1 MLSGMALSK
10 GGIAMTSDS
19 STQVTQPDLRAL
31 RLGMSDTFST
41 DELKVACFDLG
52 IKYDSLPGEGL
63 ETKVVELIGYAQR
76 RGRLQDLVAY
86 VQQER
91 PNLKLSPK
99 IQTVTTTPGALE
111 EQRAQHRYALRNGR
125 RDIYLV
131 HTLRPSP
138 GRAGWYDILIYL
150 VAHKDA
156 DLSTVSY
163 AEFFLGKYWGNR
175 IYKAT
180 NDEGFVGIGT
190 KAYGPV
196 LCTCRIVFQDDH
208 EVLLDRYID
217 LEMADSLSRTG
228 ETRVGRRVRYRAP
241 LGPHGGS

>member
-1 MLSGMALSK
+1 
-10 GGIAMTSDS
+10 MTGDV
-19 STQVTQPDLRAL
+19 STEVTQLDLRAL

-41 DELKVACFDLG
+41 DELKVVCFDLG

-76 RGRLQDLVAY
+76 RGRLQDVVAY
-86 VQQER
+86 VQQAR

-99 IQTVTTTPGALE
+99 VQTATTAPGALE
-111 EQRAQHRYALRNGR
+111 GERAQHRYVLRNDR
-125 RDIYLV
+125 RDICLV

-156 DLSTVSY
+156 KLSTVSY

-175 IYKAT
+175 IFRAA
-180 NDEGFVGIGT
+180 NEEGFVGIGT
-190 KAYGPV
+190 RVHGPV
-196 LCTCRIVFQDDH
+196 LCTCRVVFQDNH

-217 LEMADSLSRTG
+217 LEMADPASRAA
-228 ETRVGRRVRYRAP
+228 ELRVGGRVRFEKPHGA
-241 LGPHGGS
+241 HGGS